1 MPSAFDPEVER
12 ILATL
17 PEEDVLNAANLA
29 QQRLL
34 YRRGVASI
42 ADDLTRYDVQHAQ
55 HSIATPAGEIIVSVL
70 RPTHL
75 THPEG
80 GIMMVH
86 GGGMVMGD
94 RLTSYS
100 AFGLVECVAR
110 LGLVLISPEYAL
122 APERPYP
129 AGVED
134 CVATWQWATTAAELG
149 VDPGRWILAG
159 ISGGGGLAAAASLM
173 IRDRRAVPPLA
184 QLLICPML
192 DDRTTSGSKT
202 QFSHDSG
209 FGGVWP
215 TESNRFCWDCVLG
228 AGHENRE
235 VSDYAAPGRSTDLSG
250 LPPTYLEVGSAD
262 IFRDESV
269 EFAMQLW
276 ADGVAAELHV
286 WQGGPHGFEA
296 SAPEAA
302 LSVSARAARE
312 SWLERTLRRRSTR

>member
-1 MPSAFDPEVER
+1 MTPSPFDPEVER

-17 PEEDVLNAANLA
+17 PAEELLTAANLS
-29 QQRLL
+29 QERLI

-42 ADDLTRYDVQHAQ
+42 ADDLKRYHVQHSQ
-55 HSIATPAGEIIVSVL
+55 HSLPSPTGEITVSILRPSNLTRPAG
-70 RPTHL
+70 
-75 THPEG
+75 G
-80 GIMMVH
+80 MVMLH

-122 APERPYP
+122 APERPFP

-134 CVATWQWATTAAELG
+134 CVTAWQWGTTASQLG

-192 DDRTTSGSKT
+192 DDRTTPGSKT
-202 QFSHDSG
+202 QFSYDSG

-215 TESNRFCWDCVLG
+215 TESNSFCWDCVLG
-228 AGHENRE
+228 AGHEDRE
-235 VSDYAAPGRSTDLSG
+235 LSEYAAPSRSTNLSG
-250 LPPTYLEVGSAD
+250 LPPTYIEVGSAD

-269 EFAMQLW
+269 AFATQLW

-302 LSVSARAARE
+302 LSISARAARE
-312 SWLERTLRRRSTR
+312 SWLERTLRGDH